1 MRHGCELRFYD
12 VADLEVREAGGKRTL
27 SGHAAVFDKPSV
39 RFPGGW
45 REYVRSGAFSE
56 SIEQDDIRAL
66 WNHNTDVVLGRKNQK
81 TQTLRLKEDKQGLA
95 VEIDLPDTQ
104 AGRDAE
110 VSVKRG
116 DVSQMSFAFRVPS
129 GGDRWFEEEEEER
142 RELLKV
148 QLFEVSPVTFPA
160 YPDTDIAAKGMRA
173 AGLDLKAVGR
183 VLARAEAGRELRADD
198 SAVLEAAIGVLTQFL
213 KPATARGISR
223 EAKFALLRRQLAL
236 EEAL

>member
-39 RFPGGW
+39 KFPGGW
-45 REYVRSGAFSE
+45 REYVRAGAFAE
-56 SIEQDDIRAL
+56 SIAQDDVRAL
-66 WNHNTDVVLGRKNQK
+66 WNHNSDVVLGRKK
-81 TQTLRLKEDKQGLA
+81 PGTLRLKEDKQGLA

-104 AGRDAE
+104 AGKDAE

-160 YPDTDIAAKGMRA
+160 YPDTDVAAKGMRA
-173 AGLDLKAVGR
+173 AGIDMEALGR
-183 VLARAEAGRELRADD
+183 IVLRAEAGRELRADD
-198 SAVLEAAIGVLTQFL
+198 SAVLEAAIGVLTKFL
-213 KPATARGISR
+213 KPANARAISR